1 MFLALKT
8 AVNAHGAMQCKLV
21 MKGSVHMQRH
31 SYTMWAWGTTRAVVC
46 SETCT
51 WVVEN
56 SELGIPH
63 QHTGQREWGCRRC
76 WLVCLTSN
84 VCIVFTIVW
93 TQQRGN
99 AAQERVNQGLKM
111 SELCLPCWA
120 CQGFL
125 PGWFLMGRLSLGLCG
140 SLEPDMPPAAV
151 RLNLAT
157 AGNHV
162 ALLGSLGLGFFFL
175 GGK

>member
-1 MFLALKT
+1 MGQCNASWSWRALST
-8 AVNAHGAMQCKLV
+8 CRGTVTPCGHEEQQELLSAVKPG
-21 MKGSVHMQRH
+21 
-31 SYTMWAWGTTRAVVC
+31 
-46 SETCT
+46 
-51 WVVEN
+51 VVEN

-63 QHTGQREWGCRRC
+63 QHTGQREWGCRRH

-84 VCIVFTIVW
+84 VCIVFTTVW

-99 AAQERVNQGLKM
+99 AAQETVNQGLKM

-125 PGWFLMGRLSLGLCG
+125 PGWFLMGRLSLGLCS
-140 SLEPDMPPAAV
+140 SLEPDTPPAGV

-162 ALLGSLGLGFFFL
+162 ALLGSLGLGFYFL